1 MSRPLRT
8 FIAVAASREVRSRAR
23 QLMDQLSGTA
33 AKVRWVEPENLH
45 FSLKFLGDVDLLEV
59 PTVCEAVTR
68 AVAALP
74 PFEIVAR
81 GAGAFPD
88 VDRPR
93 TIWLGVADGSEQMVE
108 LNAEVERELAP
119 LGFRREARR
128 FRPHLTI
135 GRVRDGRPGLSEL
148 GRLLRQQADFV
159 GGVVSVDE
167 VIVFS
172 SQLDRDG
179 PIYEPLATATLDGR

>member
-8 FIAVAASREVRSRAR
+8 FVAVAASREVRGRAA
-23 QLMDQLSGTA
+23 QLISELSCTA

-45 FSLKFLGDVDLLEV
+45 FSLKFLGDVELLEI
-59 PTVCEAVTR
+59 PKVCEAVAR
-68 AVAALP
+68 AVAGQP

-88 VDRPR
+88 ADRPR
-93 TIWLGVADGSEQMVE
+93 TIWLGVRDGSEPMVE
-108 LNAEVERELAP
+108 LNAHVERELAP
-119 LGFRREARR
+119 LGFRRERRR

-148 GRLLRQQADFV
+148 GRLVRQHADFV

-167 VIVFS
+167 VVVFS
-172 SQLDRDG
+172 SALGRDG
-179 PIYEPLATATLDGR
+179 PFYEPLSTATLDGR